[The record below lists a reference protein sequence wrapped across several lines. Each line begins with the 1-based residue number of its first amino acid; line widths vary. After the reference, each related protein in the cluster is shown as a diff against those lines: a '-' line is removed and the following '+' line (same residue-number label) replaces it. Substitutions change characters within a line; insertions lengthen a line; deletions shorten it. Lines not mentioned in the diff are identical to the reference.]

1 MSWALSANNI
11 PFYTNILQIGE
22 TSIEVLYTGF
32 GADAA
37 SVVVDIDGQMMV
49 LDHPAT
55 SLFALKVGAT
65 TLDLQPTLVNGNR
78 WWASDGAIV
87 HVVYRAYGGGWVYST
102 ALGAGWPPVEWYDEE
117 NETWHGDAYY
127 YSSDLPEF
135 FGGSANFEARGSI
148 HGDADIV
155 VETSDPP
162 RWESDTVLGVYEP
175 VSGATGTRAVGNP
188 EWRNFVKGSMVRSN
202 SPDTLGRYK
211 YYLGG
216 QAIQWN
222 AYASA
227 YVLGVYGSAAG
238 WHEMAEP
245 PEPGATATLV
255 FAFPPEADPVP
266 EGADIVLPWRRW
278 TSGDGSGEVAKYYYA
293 DFARM
298 L

>member
-11 PFYTNILQIGE
+11 PVVGLLQIGE
-22 TSIEVLYTGF
+22 TSIDVLYIGF
-32 GADAA
+32 GADAD
-37 SVVVDIDGQMMV
+37 SVVVDIDGQMTV
-49 LDHPAT
+49 IDSPT
-55 SLFALKVGAT
+55 SMFSLKVGSGV
-65 TLDLQPTLVNGNR
+65 LELQPTSVNGNH
-78 WWASDGAIV
+78 WWAGDGA
-87 HVVYRAYGGGWVYST
+87 VVYRAPGGWIYST

-117 NETWHGDAYY
+117 TEEWHGDAYY
-127 YSSDLPEF
+127 FSDHLPEF

-188 EWRNFVKGSMVRSN
+188 EWRNFVEGSMIRSN

-222 AYASA
+222 ADASA
-227 YVLGVYGSAAG
+227 YVRGVYGSAAG

>member
-1 MSWALSANNI
+1 MSWALSANNLQVVGL
-11 PFYTNILQIGE
+11 LQIGE
-22 TSIEVLYTGF
+22 TSIDVLYTGF

-37 SVVVDIDGQMMV
+37 SVVVDIDGQMTV

-55 SLFALKVGAT
+55 ALFALQVGVT
-65 TLDLQPTLVNGNR
+65 TLDLQPTLVNGAR
-78 WWASDGAIV
+78 WWAGDGA
-87 HVVYRAYGGGWVYST
+87 VVYYAGGGWIYST

-127 YSSDLPEF
+127 FSDDLPEF
-135 FGGSANFEARGSI
+135 FGGAANFEARGSI

-188 EWRNFVKGSMVRSN
+188 EWRNFVEGSMIRSN
-202 SPDTLGRYK
+202 SPDTLGRY
-211 YYLGG
+211 
-216 QAIQWN
+216 
-222 AYASA
+222 AYRLAGRVIAWRGDAGA
-227 YVLGVYGSAAG
+227 YVLGEYGSAAG
-238 WHEMAEP
+238 WHAMAEP
-245 PEPGATATLV
+245 PEPGETATLV